1 MLGRASWLR
10 VVSHPLS
17 GAFSP
22 LYHPMEALSAQT
34 RVLELLTCK
43 SETINLVHQV
53 GLLLEDC
60 IPNSSVWILKTDDTD
75 NVVRAIYAPLRHTPG
90 GSSDQPP
97 SVSAAQLWA
106 LVNKLGSDTS
116 IPDVANHKSC
126 ADISAILKDPIPS
139 SLLSLRIRPSNHHAW
154 GCICLAL
161 HNTTSLDTDALEV
174 LADAELWVK
183 FAATIIERRILEE
196 RLQTVETRLDLAMKA
211 GGIGIFDWEIPTG
224 NLHWTPQQFEIY
236 GLNPATFTP
245 SYDAWRVKVFPEDMD
260 RIEETLSSTFRN
272 RERYFEGRHRTRNA
286 KGETRWIR
294 SLGEV
299 IYNARGTPLR
309 MVGTA
314 QDITQELRAQEQIS
328 LDRRR
333 LELVLEA
340 GELGFWD
347 WNIPSGEVQFGGEWT
362 CMLGYTSDEIEPHVR
377 GWERLVHP
385 DDMPAVYATLQK
397 HLDGKSPLYE
407 TEHRLRHKNGSWVWV
422 LARGRVVERDPQG
435 KAIRALGIH
444 ANISIERENRERL
457 QEEDRRKD
465 EFLATLAH
473 ELRNPLAPIR
483 TGLAIIKRDP
493 SGPAATHSL
502 RTMERQLGHMVRL
515 IDDLL
520 DVSRITLGRLK
531 LKYEDIS
538 IRSIVEMAVEASRPA
553 IDAGLHTLT
562 VNLPPQDVIITCDPT
577 RLAQII
583 SNLLTNS
590 AKYTPDKGQISLSVE
605 VTTEG
610 FTISVSDNGL
620 GIPRELQQ
628 KVFELFGQVNR
639 TLDRS
644 QGGLGIGLALVR
656 NLVTL
661 HGGTVQVSSPGMGK
675 GSTFTIT
682 LPPSVLKTRLESETA
697 APLEPQEHPHRR
709 VLIVDDNVDAAESL
723 SMLAKLLG
731 HTTDVALS
739 GQEALQKVASFHPEV
754 VFLDIGLP
762 GMSGFEVA
770 EAIKRSNLDPLPYV
784 VAVTGWGSEETQRK
798 AHAAGFDEHLTKPV
812 EVSRLE
818 RILGAEGPLIV

>member
-1 MLGRASWLR
+1 
-10 VVSHPLS
+10 
-17 GAFSP
+17 
-22 LYHPMEALSAQT
+22 MEALSAQT

-43 SETINLVHQV
+43 SETINVVHQV
-53 GLLLEDC
+53 GALLEDC

-75 NVVRAIYAPLRHTPG
+75 NVVRAIYASPRRTPG
-90 GSSDQPP
+90 RPSDQAFPVP
-97 SVSAAQLWA
+97 AVQMWT
-106 LVNKLGSDTS
+106 LVNKLGPDTG
-116 IPDVANHKSC
+116 IPDVASHTLS
-126 ADISAILKDPIPS
+126 AEISAIFKDPIPS
-139 SLLSLRIRPSNHHAW
+139 SLLSLRIRPNNHHAW

-161 HNTTSLDTDALEV
+161 HSTTSPATDAHQV

-183 FAATIIERRILEE
+183 FAVTIMERRILEE
-196 RLQTVETRLDLAMKA
+196 RLQTVETRLDLATKA

-245 SYDAWRVKVFPEDMD
+245 SYEAWRVMVFAEDMD
-260 RIEETLSSTFRN
+260 RIEETLCSTFRN

-294 SLGEV
+294 SFGEV
-299 IYNARGTPLR
+299 IYNTQGTPLR

-314 QDITQELRAQEQIS
+314 QDITQEVHAQEQIA

-333 LELVLEA
+333 LELALEV

-347 WNIPSGEVQFGGEWT
+347 WNLPSGEVQFGGEWT
-362 CMLGYTSDEIEPHVR
+362 GMLGYGPDEIEPHVR
-377 GWERLVHP
+377 GWERLIHP
-385 DDMPAVYATLQK
+385 DDAPAVYATLQK

-422 LARGRVVERDPQG
+422 LDRGRVVERDPQG

-444 ANISIERENRERL
+444 ANITIQRENRERL
-457 QEEDRRKD
+457 REEDRRKD

-493 SGPAATHSL
+493 SSPAATHSL
-502 RTMERQLGHMVRL
+502 QIMERQLGHMVRL

-562 VNLPPQDVIITCDPT
+562 ITLPPREVMITCDPT

-590 AKYTPDKGQISLSVE
+590 AKYTPDRGQISLGVE
-605 VTTEG
+605 VAKEG
-610 FTISVSDNGL
+610 LRISVSDNGL
-620 GIPRELQQ
+620 GIPPELQQ

-661 HGGTVQVSSPGMGK
+661 HGGTVQVSSPGVGK
-675 GSTFTIT
+675 GCTFTIT
-682 LPPSVLKTRLESETA
+682 LPPSVMRTHLEREASL
-697 APLEPQEHPHRR
+697 PIEPQEHPHRR

-739 GQEALQKVASFHPEV
+739 GQDALQKVATFHPEV

-762 GMSGFEVA
+762 GMSGFEVVQ
-770 EAIKRSNLDPLPYV
+770 AIKRANPDPVPYV

-818 RILGAEGPLIV
+818 RILGSEGPLLT